1 MINRVI
7 NVNKIIIGDKNHRL
21 LIRILNTPLTYEN
34 QRWSKGFNFNSLY
47 SEAVHQVLMFQ
58 IKQQIQIRNGSNK
71 ILE

>member
-1 MINRVI
+1 MMINRVI
-7 NVNKIIIGDKNHRL
+7 NIKKSQTSYQD
-21 LIRILNTPLTYEN
+21 ILNTPLTYDN

-58 IKQQIQIRNGSNK
+58 IKQQIQIRNDNNK

>member
-1 MINRVI
+1 MMINRV
-7 NVNKIIIGDKNHRL
+7 VNIKKSQTSYQD
-21 LIRILNTPLTYEN
+21 ILNTPLTYDN

-58 IKQQIQIRNGSNK
+58 IKQQIQIRNDNNK

>member
-7 NVNKIIIGDKNHRL
+7 NIKKAQTSDQD
-21 LIRILNTPLTYEN
+21 ILNTPVTYDN

-58 IKQQIQIRNGSNK
+58 IKQQIQIRNGNNK

>member
-1 MINRVI
+1 MMINRVI
-7 NVNKIIIGDKNHRL
+7 NIKKSQTSYQD
-21 LIRILNTPLTYEN
+21 ILNTPLTYDN

-58 IKQQIQIRNGSNK
+58 IKQQIQIRDDNNK